1 MKGFRFVRAFLL
13 GIFCVLLL
21 SGLPS
26 LADLQQPNS
35 RSLDA
40 KYQSEYPI
48 LAIQQQPFYE
58 NLRGRADF
66 WLHTPL
72 GQVVGDNP
80 RDTLL
85 NFYAVMADVGIVVDD
100 ITAAHLK
107 DPGWFWG
114 QQTLAEMDEAE
125 ELFSAAVQALDGSL
139 FAKAVRPYLK
149 DEAAI
154 QLKHVL
160 DYAFHNSRE
169 PIIIPDATG
178 MKEINDGRSKETQS
192 WTLPG
197 TSITLTSHLA
207 EDPQNSDYYFSAE
220 TVAAAAQM
228 YEHVR
233 GPAEALSG
241 QPFVTASFYQDFIHT
256 PGHLFPPKWYLMMP
270 SSLRSLLET
279 DIFLGETIFQFLL
292 SILAVSIFILISLR
306 LLKSLVNSYRL
317 KSLDSDH
324 SSSIW
329 MLDTIAWRR
338 VVVVLPLLPLSK
350 LTEWF
355 IDEYLNFTG
364 TPLVILT
371 ISFEIIFFSVFILF
385 VFLFFEALGR
395 SASESLVTFS
405 GSHES
410 WKLLRTSN
418 RVMPLCRITAGV
430 IAILLIYSML
440 LQLGLS
446 PTLVLALSTVPGLAI
461 GLGASKLLGNLFAG
475 LSLQTDRPL
484 RVGEFCGIGD
494 DLGFITKIGLR
505 SVELQTA
512 SGMITIP
519 NAVAED
525 CVVNNFSR
533 HQPSISSGQN
543 SIHSQGLE
551 LRIGLDQDQPFT
563 PDQLTDLL
571 ELARDFL
578 ADQSEFQNPCVTA
591 EVQSNGHPEL
601 LCIGLICVENW
612 PDYLALKESLVL
624 RLEQLIDQVSRSHF
638 VLPVSYDTT
647 AKQLS
652 SIPSIVSEITLRN
665 PGFSLRA
672 CRLLQISEFSYDFKC
687 QLFAQGLPYN
697 TFNDSINRINQD
709 ILVALAAQEIVIPY
723 PTAIE
728 IQRDV

>member
-1 MKGFRFVRAFLL
+1 M
-13 GIFCVLLL
+13 
-21 SGLPS
+21 
-26 LADLQQPNS
+26 D
-35 RSLDA
+35 D
-40 KYQSEYPI
+40 KYQIEYPV

-58 NLRGRADF
+58 DLRGRADV

-85 NFYAVMADVGIVVDD
+85 NFYAVMADVGIVVDE
-100 ITAAHLK
+100 ITAAHFK
-107 DPGWFWG
+107 DPGWFWD

-154 QLKHVL
+154 HLKHVL

-169 PIIIPDATG
+169 RIIIPDASG

-192 WTLPG
+192 WTLPD
-197 TSITLTSHLA
+197 TSITLTSYLD

-317 KSLDSDH
+317 KSLDSDQ

-338 VVVVLPLLPLSK
+338 VLVVLPLLPLSK

-364 TPLVILT
+364 TPLIILT
-371 ISFEIIFFSVFILF
+371 ISS
-385 VFLFFEALGR
+385 
-395 SASESLVTFS
+395 
-405 GSHES
+405 
-410 WKLLRTSN
+410 
-418 RVMPLCRITAGV
+418 
-430 IAILLIYSML
+430 
-440 LQLGLS
+440 
-446 PTLVLALSTVPGLAI
+446 
-461 GLGASKLLGNLFAG
+461 
-475 LSLQTDRPL
+475 
-484 RVGEFCGIGD
+484 
-494 DLGFITKIGLR
+494 
-505 SVELQTA
+505 
-512 SGMITIP
+512 
-519 NAVAED
+519 
-525 CVVNNFSR
+525 
-533 HQPSISSGQN
+533 
-543 SIHSQGLE
+543 
-551 LRIGLDQDQPFT
+551 
-563 PDQLTDLL
+563 
-571 ELARDFL
+571 
-578 ADQSEFQNPCVTA
+578 
-591 EVQSNGHPEL
+591 
-601 LCIGLICVENW
+601 
-612 PDYLALKESLVL
+612 
-624 RLEQLIDQVSRSHF
+624 
-638 VLPVSYDTT
+638 
-647 AKQLS
+647 
-652 SIPSIVSEITLRN
+652 
-665 PGFSLRA
+665 
-672 CRLLQISEFSYDFKC
+672 
-687 QLFAQGLPYN
+687 
-697 TFNDSINRINQD
+697 
-709 ILVALAAQEIVIPY
+709 
-723 PTAIE
+723 
-728 IQRDV
+728 